1 MKFKRRGTEGDRS
14 FYETS
19 TSSLSDDRHT
29 NNSRPDTG
37 RLTSCHQQNTT
48 NHQIYIQKDVLLI
61 PVFIFIFILI
71 KKSITFKYLEFTV
84 INNKTQNKYN

>member
-1 MKFKRRGTEGDRS
+1 MEIVLSMKQAPRLFQMTV
-14 FYETS
+14 T
-19 TSSLSDDRHT
+19 LI
-29 NNSRPDTG
+29 NSRPDTG
-37 RLTSCHQQNTT
+37 RLTSCHQQTPH